1 VSRFFCDLFIC
12 LPDCPTAGDDPT
24 SLSQPYPLLK
34 MTPPRSDLHRNG
46 TVLWQRKWINRVS
59 HTPYVSG
66 ESAQPHRSLDK
77 PIPAGHRTSAGHG
90 ERRQRTPRLRT
101 LLRCPVVDGSPPHAR
116 TQAEPPGSLVAW
128 QLAQVAQLA
137 EVRALATTTHTQTH
151 KKTKKPSLYVA
162 S

>member
-1 VSRFFCDLFIC
+1 MSRFFCDLFIC

-101 LLRCPVVDGSPPHAR
+101 LLRCPVVDGSPPPQSAR
-116 TQAEPPGSLVAW
+116 TYASRTTWLSGGMAA
-128 QLAQVAQLA
+128 QLAQLA
-137 EVRALATTTHTQTH
+137 CSGHHAYTNTH
-151 KKTKKPSLYVA
+151 KTKKSPLYM
-162 S
+162 